1 MVSDGRMPLHLSVAL
16 DMRLLL
22 FTLMVTLA
30 TALLFGTIPAFRATR
45 LQVTN
50 SLKEGRGQTAGS
62 SRGALARTLVVLQ
75 VALSLVLLVG
85 AGLFVRALMNL
96 SNVDTGFNKE
106 NVIRL
111 RVDPSSAGYKED
123 TRLENL
129 YRQIEQR
136 VSAIPAVRA
145 ASFSIFTFNEGTW
158 NNSVWVQGYPEG
170 HRDVDVHHNAV
181 GDGYFVTMGI
191 PVLAGRTF
199 GPQDSATSPKVG
211 VIGETMARTL
221 FPAGSPIGK
230 HYGRGGPDHAGD
242 IEVIGVVKDVKYNNL
257 DEPTQPGDYLPYA
270 QNERFLNDFEVRY
283 SGDPAAMVAAIRQAI
298 HDVDFTLPISDVTTL
313 DEQVARSV
321 SNQRLMAR
329 LSSFFG
335 VLAVLLSCI
344 GISGLMSYVVSRRTN
359 EIGVRMALGA
369 EPLHVLWLVMRE
381 SLWLVAVG
389 TAIGVP
395 VALAS
400 QRLVASMLFGLQ
412 PNDPVT
418 LLGGVVALLLV
429 AAVAGYLPAR
439 RASQIDPMISL
450 RYE

>member
-1 MVSDGRMPLHLSVAL
+1 L
-16 DMRLLL
+16 
-22 FTLMVTLA
+22 
-30 TALLFGTIPAFRATR
+30 
-45 LQVTN
+45 
-50 SLKEGRGQTAGS
+50 
-62 SRGALARTLVVLQ
+62 
-75 VALSLVLLVG
+75 
-85 AGLFVRALMNL
+85 
-96 SNVDTGFNKE
+96 
-106 NVIRL
+106 
-111 RVDPSSAGYKED
+111 
-123 TRLENL
+123 RLENL

-136 VSAIPAVRA
+136 VSAVPGVRA

-170 HRDVDVHHNAV
+170 HRDINVHHNAV
-181 GDGYFVTMGI
+181 GDGYFAAMGI

-242 IEVIGVVKDVKYNNL
+242 IEVIGVVKDVKYNSL
-257 DEPTQPGDYLPYA
+257 DEEQQPGDYLPYA

-283 SGDPAAMVAAIRQAI
+283 SGDSGTMVTAIRQAI
-298 HDVDFTLPISDVTTL
+298 HDVDFTLPSSDVTTL
-313 DEQVARSV
+313 DEQVAGSV
-321 SNQRLMAR
+321 SNQRLVAQ

-335 VLAVLLSCI
+335 VLAVFLSCI
-344 GISGLMSYVVSRRTN
+344 GIYGLMSYVVSRRTN

-369 EPLHVLWLVMRE
+369 EPLQVLWLVMRE
-381 SLWLVAVG
+381 SLQLVTVG
-389 TAIGVP
+389 MAIGVP

-400 QRLVASMLFGLQ
+400 QRLVASMLFGLR

-418 LLGGVVALLLV
+418 LIGGVVVLLLV